1 MNPQPDPLIPGMRLA
16 ACLLAILLFSSL
28 FVGCS
33 STLQMPDPSLFPK
46 ESKTYNDGY
55 RAGFNQG
62 FSEALG
68 FNIISQ

>member
-1 MNPQPDPLIPGMRLA
+1 MA
-16 ACLLAILLFSSL
+16 VCLLAILLFSSL
-28 FVGCS
+28 LVGCS
-33 STLQMPDPSLFPK
+33 STPHLPDVSLFPK
-46 ESKTYNDGY
+46 KSQDYNDGY